1 MSYGIDVYH
10 GTGTISFGNV
20 KAAGYDFVI
29 VKATEG
35 VDFEDANFVDNVKAA
50 SKAGLDVGA
59 YHFLR
64 ATSID
69 KQASDF
75 LAAIKGVGSYTM
87 LAIDVENPSRDST
100 EISDLGKDEIT
111 SRVLRI
117 NSAIRAAGYTC
128 PVYVYSSKAWLG
140 TYIDVDACRKA
151 GMKVWGAAYS
161 NDTPNTVNHS
171 DVCDMWQW
179 CSDGKVDGIRG
190 NVDCNVLYGSKA
202 VHNTPAAN
210 TTSHTTTISG
220 TYAVK
225 SGDTLSAIASHF
237 GTTVNTLAALNGI
250 NNPNLI
256 YVGQLIKIDAVQQ
269 AKPTSTT
276 SCYRVKA
283 GDTLSAIAS
292 KFGTTYQAIAALNGI
307 SNPNRIYSGQ
317 MLKISSNTSTQTQ
330 HKVLASGS
338 RVSYVGNVY
347 ADSYGN
353 GKGVSVNGIFT
364 VDRYIAGRKYGVHIA
379 KGWIDTSFVHLL

>member
-10 GTGTISFGNV
+10 GTGAISFGNV
-20 KAAGYDFVI
+20 KAAGYEFVI

-50 SKAGLDVGA
+50 AKAGLNVGA

-64 ATSID
+64 ATPID

-75 LAAIKGVGSYTM
+75 LAAIKGVGNYSM

-111 SRVLRI
+111 SRVLRL

-128 PVYVYSSKAWLG
+128 PVYVYSSKAWFG
-140 TYIDVDACRKA
+140 TYVDADACRKA

-161 NDTPNTVNHS
+161 NDTPKTVNHS

-190 NVDCNVLYGSKA
+190 NVDCDVLYDGKA
-202 VHNTPAAN
+202 AHNTPITN

-225 SGDTLSAIASHF
+225 SGDTLSVIASHF
-237 GTTVNTLAALNGI
+237 GTTVSALASANGI
-250 NNPNLI
+250 SNPNLI
-256 YVGQLIKIDAVQQ
+256 YTGQLIKVDTAQQ
-269 AKPTSTT
+269 IKPTTT
-276 SCYRVKA
+276 SCYKVKA

-307 SNPNRIYSGQ
+307 SNPNKIYVGQ
-317 MLKISSNTSTQTQ
+317 MLKLSETVQ

-338 RVSYVGNVY
+338 RVSYAGNVY

-353 GKGVSVNGIFT
+353 GKGMYVNGIF
-364 VDRYIAGRKYGVHIA
+364 VLDNYIAGRKYGAHIA
-379 KGWIDTSFVHLL
+379 KGWIDTSFIHLL